1 VFVPDPASV
10 GQHEADV
17 AAELVRR
24 GYRVR
29 VYTSR
34 RGYDDP
40 TIRYSA
46 RETLHGID
54 IIRLPL
60 ASFGKKSILTRI
72 IGTAAFMSQVFW
84 RGLFARDLAGIFF
97 STSPPMIGF
106 IAALVGKIRRVPI
119 AYWAMDLNPDQL
131 VAMGKLKHSQP
142 TTRLLEA
149 VNRLILR
156 RSSRVIVL
164 DRFMAQRLEPR
175 ANLKETMVIIPP
187 WPHETFVE
195 AVAHEANPF
204 RERHH
209 LAGKFVVMYSGNHSP
224 SNPLQTVLEAAERL
238 EDDDAIRFL
247 FVGGGVG
254 KKAVE
259 AFVQERKLSNV
270 LCLPY
275 QPLAELRNSLSAADV
290 HVVSLGENMVGIIHP
305 CKVYGAMTVGRPVLF
320 VGPRPSHV
328 SDLLEQHEFGLRIG
342 HGDVDG
348 AVRAI
353 QGFRDMPP
361 EKRQQMGRAGQKAL
375 TATLSQQLLCG
386 RLCDELEDVFGS

>member
-1 VFVPDPASV
+1 
-10 GQHEADV
+10 
-17 AAELVRR
+17 
-24 GYRVR
+24 
-29 VYTSR
+29 
-34 RGYDDP
+34 
-40 TIRYSA
+40 
-46 RETLHGID
+46 
-54 IIRLPL
+54 
-60 ASFGKKSILTRI
+60 
-72 IGTAAFMSQVFW
+72 
-84 RGLFARDLAGIFF
+84 
-97 STSPPMIGF
+97 
-106 IAALVGKIRRVPI
+106 
-119 AYWAMDLNPDQL
+119 
-131 VAMGKLKHSQP
+131 
-142 TTRLLEA
+142 
-149 VNRLILR
+149 
-156 RSSRVIVL
+156 
-164 DRFMAQRLEPR
+164 
-175 ANLKETMVIIPP
+175 
-187 WPHETFVE
+187 
-195 AVAHEANPF
+195 
-204 RERHH
+204 
-209 LAGKFVVMYSGNHSP
+209 
-224 SNPLQTVLEAAERL
+224 L